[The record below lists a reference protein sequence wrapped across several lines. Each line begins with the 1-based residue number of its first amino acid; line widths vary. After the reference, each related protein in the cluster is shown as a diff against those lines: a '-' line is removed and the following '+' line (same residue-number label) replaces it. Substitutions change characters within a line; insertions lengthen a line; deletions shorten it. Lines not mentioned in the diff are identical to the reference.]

1 MSVRAL
7 WQHAAQQAP
16 AAAPRAAGAERGTRV
31 ATVEQ
36 VRAAALALPRTS
48 EHLIRDRVKFRVGRI
63 VYLAL
68 SRDETVLG
76 FAFPREEREL
86 LLATEPGVYLPPE
99 PADERFNWLQLRLA
113 AVPEA
118 ELREI
123 VLDAWRMV
131 VPKRVAAEHEA
142 AHPAALPP
150 GPALAELRFAAG
162 VFAGLGAVD
171 AGWERWA
178 AVVAAAPDLAR
189 PEHRAALH
197 RWLNSW
203 GCRIRYPR
211 EGEPDLFSAALKGWW
226 AAHGAELPDASLAVL
241 TEGQLDALAA
251 AYAELAALRVSP
263 SRTLGPTAA
272 AKALYAL
279 RPAAVMPWDAAI
291 AQRLHGSRDGAAFR
305 RHLACGRRW
314 ARAVIAESGLDE
326 GELPRELGRPA
337 VSLAKVLDDYLYVTI
352 TAGITAAP

>member
-1 MSVRAL
+1 M
-7 WQHAAQQAP
+7 
-16 AAAPRAAGAERGTRV
+16 

-76 FAFPREEREL
+76 FAFPREERAL
-86 LLATEPGVYLPPE
+86 LIATEPELYLSPE
-99 PADERFNWLQLRLA
+99 PADERYNWLQLRLA
-113 AVPEA
+113 AVSEA

-123 VLDAWRMV
+123 VLDAWRMA

-142 AHPAALPP
+142 ALATALPP
-150 GPALAELRFAAG
+150 GPTLAQLRSAAA
-162 VFAGLGAVD
+162 VFAGYGAVD

-178 AVVAAAPDLAR
+178 AATAAGPDLAL
-189 PEHRAALH
+189 PAHREALH

-203 GCRIRYPR
+203 GCRLRYPR
-211 EGEPDLFSAALKGWW
+211 EGEPDLFSEALEGWWNDHAAALP
-226 AAHGAELPDASLAVL
+226 AAGSTLARL
-241 TEGQLDALAA
+241 TDDQLTALAD
-251 AYAELAALRVSP
+251 AYAELAALCVSP
-263 SRTLGPTAA
+263 SPKRTLGPTAA

-291 AQRLHGSRDGAAFR
+291 AKHLHGARDGAAFH
-305 RHLACGRRW
+305 RHLRCGRAW

-326 GELPRELGRPA
+326 GELPSELGRPT
-337 VSLAKVLDDYLYVTI
+337 VPLAKVLDDYLYVTI
-352 TAGITAAP
+352 TAAVPLDPPPAGPVDQ